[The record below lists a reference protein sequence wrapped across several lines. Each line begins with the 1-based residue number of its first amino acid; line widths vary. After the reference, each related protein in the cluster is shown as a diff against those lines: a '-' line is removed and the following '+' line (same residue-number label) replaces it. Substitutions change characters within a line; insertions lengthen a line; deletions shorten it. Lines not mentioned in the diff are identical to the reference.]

1 MAKHRA
7 LGKGLGA
14 LIPGT
19 EDPGDYTQNIS
30 GDSTS
35 VNRLS
40 IDLIEPNPAQ
50 PRKDINEEGINAL
63 ALSLKE
69 HGIVQPLVVRRMQ
82 QNVNKYQIVAGERR
96 WRAARIADIDEIPVR
111 IFEGSDSDAM
121 EISLVENIQREDLSP
136 LEVSHAIQQLVDEFN
151 ITQEEVSKRL
161 GWSRTAVT
169 NKLRLLN
176 LTGEVKGL
184 LSQSSISEGHAR
196 TLLSLHNE
204 QDQIYLARQ
213 CVAKMWSVRQ
223 LEEKVRETNNVN
235 SFTAHKTPAPLDLP
249 GYIQDIS
256 NKNGILFR
264 VSGKPGK
271 RRLAMTGLND
281 KQIADLFEMIKKHE
295 NNLFPGK

>member
-19 EDPGDYTQNIS
+19 EDPGNYTKDMNS
-30 GDSTS
+30 EATT

-82 QNVNKYQIVAGERR
+82 RNGNKYQIVAGERR

-136 LEVSHAIQQLVDEFN
+136 LEVSHAIQQLVGEFN
-151 ITQEEVSKRL
+151 ITQDEVSKRL

-176 LTGEVKGL
+176 LTEEVKRL
-184 LSQSSISEGHAR
+184 LNQCAISEGHAR
-196 TLLSLHNE
+196 TLLSLRDE
-204 QDQIYLARQ
+204 QDQIYLARR

-223 LEEKVRETNNVN
+223 LEEKVRETNNGN
-235 SFTAHKTPAPLDLP
+235 SFNAQKTPLP
-249 GYIQDIS
+249 MNLPEYIKDIS
-256 NKNGILFR
+256 NQNGIVFR

-281 KQIADLFEMIKKHE
+281 KQISDLFEMIKNHE
-295 NNLFPGK
+295 QNLFPGK